1 MASKIDVGVLGATGM
16 VGQQFIARLANHPWF
31 NLKSLA
37 ASDILSDI
45 EPPQAA
51 TAGKQKKAYEKAVL
65 A

>member
-1 MASKIDVGVLGATGM
+1 VKRGRIFAEGCR
-16 VGQQFIARLANHPWF
+16 QRLRQREVR
-31 NLKSLA
+31 KSLA